1 MSSVSILINVP
12 SITSPWVGRASY
24 NETLQDWNKPEVL
37 GIPHW
42 LNGIII
48 STLVM
53 SIICNICVL
62 FRFLEQHVWYS
73 VVLSLITAT
82 IQDILCVCAIVPF
95 GTLYPPS
102 KGYVYL
108 EGFWTMLASI
118 LFSFLATILIS
129 IDFHRTPN
137 FRLQGSGVTHKQRIL
152 IAEAMSL
159 CFYLAI
165 GALVFIYLERWTFL
179 DALFFVMVTIT
190 TIGFGDRVPQTTG
203 GRIFVVVYAAGGIVL
218 LALAINAIRYV
229 ILEDLHRR
237 FAVRS
242 KERRA
247 KRDARRRERRDQRA
261 HQEEQRLR
269 LQIAMERIQQM
280 EAAQSPV
287 GSGTL
292 TTSGTPITKPSP
304 GGTMS
309 DSHYFTHLPRH
320 FIVANRSRLR
330 LPSIFTRST
339 NGSDP
344 KSVDNTSSRQHDASD
359 MTLGDSPLQGVIEML
374 RTPGSNISRDE
385 RAGANVDEA
394 SVNTQAGT
402 TSRRNPYIV
411 DDDLLRYAT
420 VYPRYSYSSS
430 CGKPWLDRFRLFRRP
445 SIQEVTQPTT
455 LEEQR
460 EADKRQAYKESK
472 MEYQRRLRLSAA
484 MFLTFWLVGA
494 IIFMFVES
502 WDFGSSV
509 YFVFIA
515 FSSVGYGDF
524 VPRTMAGRSIFL
536 AYCLVGVVALT
547 SLASLISEVLSKSMR
562 KHVVEAQLRRS
573 EQLEALDDE
582 RGGRQDDDID
592 LEHGSSRA
600 DIDDAGSFRI
610 RASDTDERNGTAVQ
624 STEPDDKTCYGT
636 LQNLIKVSK
645 NFDEMV
651 RKIIGLEYT
660 DNERRITAPNISRP
674 PSRSLSVNPNPGAI
688 VTYLETEEDES
699 EPSFLSPSIS
709 RDVTS
714 TSSIHR
720 HSLRPMMHERRHSH
734 DPQFGGTL
742 HGAESALQS
751 DSNHLN
757 ITAWST
763 AVAPSN
769 VAQLRREHSRPPS
782 QASTPPPGSGFL
794 QAPMSVNASA
804 LAPQYPKD
812 GMVSIP
818 AIQWQNMIEYS
829 KRFKALTLACEEALQ
844 KVAEWEASEK
854 RLRQKR
860 CEARLRQKR
869 QIDERRRRLRQ
880 RRGSHGAVSDDIDGE
895 EELEELDEWDE
906 EGSDGDEDDEDLDNQ
921 RARIAAKLLGPPLVV
936 TTESS
941 AHIIVP
947 DHENVTRFIDTS
959 KAKTKTKT
967 KTKPKPKTR
976 IRDRVELSKRL
987 TLEAVCCW
995 MHHVGQRVPSQ
1006 WRPL

>member
-1 MSSVSILINVP
+1 MGR
-12 SITSPWVGRASY
+12 TS
-24 NETLQDWNKPEVL
+24 LDWNEPEVL

-48 STLVM
+48 SALVM

-62 FRFLEQHVWYS
+62 FRFLEQHVWHS

-82 IQDILCVCAIVPF
+82 IQ
-95 GTLYPPS
+95 
-102 KGYVYL
+102 
-108 EGFWTMLASI
+108 
-118 LFSFLATILIS
+118 
-129 IDFHRTPN
+129 
-137 FRLQGSGVTHKQRIL
+137 
-152 IAEAMSL
+152 EAMSL

-190 TIGFGDRVPQTTG
+190 TIGFGDRAPQTTG

-242 KERRA
+242 KERKA

-269 LQIAMERIQQM
+269 LQEAMERIQQM
-280 EAAQSPV
+280 EAAQLPV
-287 GSGTL
+287 GSGA
-292 TTSGTPITKPSP
+292 SSIPGTPVTKPSP
-304 GGTMS
+304 SATM
-309 DSHYFTHLPRH
+309 DDLHYFTHFPRH
-320 FIVANRSRLR
+320 FDVANGSRLR
-330 LPSIFTRST
+330 LPSIFTRT
-339 NGSDP
+339 MGGSEP
-344 KSVDNTSSRQHDASD
+344 KSVDNTSSRQHGASD
-359 MTLGDSPLQGVIEML
+359 ITLEGSPPRSVVEML
-374 RTPGSNISRDE
+374 GTPGSNISRDD
-385 RAGANVDEA
+385 RAGANAGEVSAE
-394 SVNTQAGT
+394 TQAGT
-402 TSRRNPYIV
+402 ASRRNSYIV

-430 CGKPWLDRFRLFRRP
+430 REKPWLDRFRFFRRP
-445 SIQEVTQPTT
+445 PTQEATQPTT

-460 EADKRQAYKESK
+460 EADKKQAYRESK

-484 MFLTFWLVGA
+484 MFLIFWLVGA
-494 IIFMFVES
+494 IIFTFVES

-562 KHVVEAQLRRS
+562 KHVVETQLRRS

-582 RGGRQDDDID
+582 RGGHRDDSTD
-592 LEHGSSRA
+592 LEHGISRA
-600 DIDDAGSFRI
+600 DINDTGSFRV
-610 RASDTDERNGTAVQ
+610 RASDTDEPNSTAIQ
-624 STEPDDKTCYGT
+624 STEPDDKTCHGT
-636 LQNLIKVSK
+636 LQNLVKVSK
-645 NFDEMV
+645 DFDEML

-660 DNERRITAPNISRP
+660 DNERRVIASSIRKP
-674 PSRSLSVNPNPGAI
+674 PSRSLPVNPNPGAI
-688 VTYLETEEDES
+688 VTYLEAEEDES

-709 RDVTS
+709 RDIIS

-720 HSLRPMMHERRHSH
+720 HSLRPMMRERRHSH
-734 DPQFGGTL
+734 DPQFGGTF
-742 HGAESALQS
+742 HGVGSALQS
-751 DSNHLN
+751 DSSHLN

-763 AVAPSN
+763 PMVPSN
-769 VAQLRREHSRPPS
+769 VTQLRGENSRSRS
-782 QASTPPPGSGFL
+782 QASTPPPGSSFL
-794 QAPMSVNASA
+794 QAPMSVNTFA
-804 LAPQYPKD
+804 LAPQHPKD
-812 GMVSIP
+812 GMVNIP
-818 AIQWQNMIEYS
+818 AIQWQSMIEYS

-880 RRGSHGAVSDDIDGE
+880 LRGSHGAISDDIEGE
-895 EELEELDEWDE
+895 EELEGLDEWDE
-906 EGSDGDEDDEDLDNQ
+906 EGSDADEGDEDLDNQ
-921 RARIAAKLLGPPLVV
+921 RAQIAAKLLGPPSAVPRIRSSPGRLRRPSHRRSISPDPYQIRPLPAPPAR
-936 TTESS
+936 TPHAHAHLRQHHRSRSRERPQAHRHQQGQDQAHDQAQDQYPESS
-941 AHIIVP
+941 RAEQTINTRGCVLLDAPCRSESPEPMETPVASSSREGGSVIVGSP
-947 DHENVTRFIDTS
+947 SPAQSNRPLLSPGRYVSQFDLPRANKS
-959 KAKTKTKT
+959 KAY
-967 KTKPKPKTR
+967 
-976 IRDRVELSKRL
+976 V
-987 TLEAVCCW
+987 AV
-995 MHHVGQRVPSQ
+995 
-1006 WRPL
+1006 